1 LAEIR
6 EQHRQPRDVPAG
18 ARQARYMS
26 DADRI
31 GMECEYDGNCVC
43 SLSGRLDLGRGR
55 REDHVDLPADE
66 FGREP
71 GQLIDG
77 FRPHRLHDNV
87 FAFDVA
93 KLAQRGAKHL
103 DTASGSSRG
112 PEHQRPYPRNFR

>member
-1 LAEIR
+1 
-6 EQHRQPRDVPAG
+6 
-18 ARQARYMS
+18 MS

-31 GMECEYDGNCVC
+31 GMECEHDGDCAC
-43 SLSGRLDLGRGR
+43 SLPGRFDLGGGW
-55 REDHVDLPADE
+55 REDHVDVPADE
-66 FGREP
+66 FGRESR
-71 GQLIDG
+71 QLIDG

-112 PEHQRPYPRNFR
+112 PEHQRPYPRNSR